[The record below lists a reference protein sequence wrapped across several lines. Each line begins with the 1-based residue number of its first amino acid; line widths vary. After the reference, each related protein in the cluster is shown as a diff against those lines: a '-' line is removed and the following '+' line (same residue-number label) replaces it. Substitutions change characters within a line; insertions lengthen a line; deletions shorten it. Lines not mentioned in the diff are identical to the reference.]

1 MHLIESEEQLKKY
14 TEEHEWI
21 NLEEGVATV
30 GISAHAAHELGDI
43 TFIELPEVD
52 MNVKQGD
59 SIGTVESVKAASD
72 IYSPVGGRIS
82 AVNTDVEDSPEIVN
96 DSPEEKGWLCK
107 LDSVNEDE
115 MKALMTDAEYEE
127 FITGT

>member
-1 MHLIESEEQLKKY
+1 MKKY

-21 NLEEGVATV
+21 TLEEGVATV

-52 MNVKQGD
+52 TNVKQGD
-59 SIGTVESVKAASD
+59 SIGTIESVKAASD

-82 AVNTDVEDSPEIVN
+82 AVNTDIEDSPEIVN

-107 LDSVNEDE
+107 LDGVNEDE
-115 MKALMTDAEYEE
+115 MQALMTDAEYEE
-127 FITGT
+127 FITGR

>member
-1 MHLIESEEQLKKY
+1 MKKY

-21 NLEEGVATV
+21 NLEEGLATV

-52 MNVKQGD
+52 TTVKQGD

-107 LDSVNEDE
+107 LHNVNEDE
-115 MKALMTDAEYEE
+115 MQALMTDAEYEE
-127 FITGT
+127 FITGS

>member
-1 MHLIESEEQLKKY
+1 MQLKKY

-21 NLEEGVATV
+21 NLEEGLATV

-52 MNVKQGD
+52 TNVKQGD

-72 IYSPVGGRIS
+72 IYSPVRGRIS
-82 AVNTDVEDSPEIVN
+82 AVNTDIEDSPEIVN

-107 LDSVNEDE
+107 LDNVNEDE
-115 MKALMTDAEYEE
+115 IQALMSDAEYEE
-127 FITGT
+127 FITGS

>member
-1 MHLIESEEQLKKY
+1 MKTY

-21 NLEEGVATV
+21 TLEEGVATV

-52 MNVKQGD
+52 TNVKQGD
-59 SIGTVESVKAASD
+59 SIGTIESVKAASD

-82 AVNTDVEDSPEIVN
+82 AVNTDIEDSPEIVN

-107 LDSVNEDE
+107 LDGVNEDE
-115 MKALMTDAEYEE
+115 MQALMNDAEYEE
-127 FITGT
+127 FITGR

>member
-1 MHLIESEEQLKKY
+1 MKKY

-21 NLEEGVATV
+21 NLEEGLATV

-52 MNVKQGD
+52 TDVKQGD

-82 AVNTDVEDSPEIVN
+82 AVNTAVEDSPEVVN

-107 LDSVNEDE
+107 LDNVNEDE
-115 MKALMTDAEYEE
+115 IQALMSDAEYEE
-127 FITGT
+127 FITGS

>member
-1 MHLIESEEQLKKY
+1 MKKY

-127 FITGT
+127 FITGS

>member
-1 MHLIESEEQLKKY
+1 LKKY

-21 NLEEGVATV
+21 NLEESLATV

-52 MNVKQGD
+52 TTVKQGD

-82 AVNTDVEDSPEIVN
+82 AVNTAVEDSPEIVN
-96 DSPEEKGWLCK
+96 NSPEEKGWLCK

-115 MKALMTDAEYEE
+115 MQALMTDAEYEE

>member
-1 MHLIESEEQLKKY
+1 MKKY

-21 NLEEGVATV
+21 NLEEGLATV

-52 MNVKQGD
+52 TNVKQGD

-96 DSPEEKGWLCK
+96 GSPEEKGWLCK
-107 LDSVNEDE
+107 LDNVNEDE
-115 MKALMTDAEYEE
+115 MQALMTDAEYEE
-127 FITGT
+127 FITGS

>member
-1 MHLIESEEQLKKY
+1 LKKY

-21 NLEEGVATV
+21 NLEEGLATV

-52 MNVKQGD
+52 TTVKQGD

-82 AVNTDVEDSPEIVN
+82 AVNTGVEDSPEIVN

-107 LDSVNEDE
+107 LDNVNEDE
-115 MKALMTDAEYEE
+115 MQALMTDAEYEE
-127 FITGT
+127 FITGS

>member
-1 MHLIESEEQLKKY
+1 MKKY

-21 NLEEGVATV
+21 NLEEGLATV

-52 MNVKQGD
+52 TNVKQGD

-72 IYSPVGGRIS
+72 IYSPVGGHIS
-82 AVNTDVEDSPEIVN
+82 AVNTEVEDSPEIVN

-107 LDSVNEDE
+107 LDNVNADE
-115 MKALMTDAEYEE
+115 MQALMTDAEYEE

>member
-1 MHLIESEEQLKKY
+1 MKKY

-21 NLEEGVATV
+21 NLEESLATV

-52 MNVKQGD
+52 TTVKQGD

-82 AVNTDVEDSPEIVN
+82 AVNTAVEDSPEIVN
-96 DSPEEKGWLCK
+96 YSPEEKGLLCK

-115 MKALMTDAEYEE
+115 MQALMTDAEYEE

>member
-1 MHLIESEEQLKKY
+1 MKKY

-21 NLEEGVATV
+21 NLEEGLATV

-52 MNVKQGD
+52 TTVKQGD
-59 SIGTVESVKAASD
+59 SIGTVESGKAASD

-107 LDSVNEDE
+107 LDNVNEDE
-115 MKALMTDAEYEE
+115 MQALMTDAEYEE
-127 FITGT
+127 FITGS

>member
-1 MHLIESEEQLKKY
+1 MKKY

-21 NLEEGVATV
+21 NLEEGLATV

-52 MNVKQGD
+52 TTVKQGD

-96 DSPEEKGWLCK
+96 GSPEEKGWLCK
-107 LDSVNEDE
+107 LDNVNEDE
-115 MKALMTDAEYEE
+115 MQALMTDAEYEE
-127 FITGT
+127 FITGS

>member
-1 MHLIESEEQLKKY
+1 VQLKKY

-21 NLEEGVATV
+21 NLEEGLATV

-52 MNVKQGD
+52 TDVKQGD

-82 AVNTDVEDSPEIVN
+82 AVNTAVEDSPEIVN

-107 LDSVNEDE
+107 LDNVNEDE
-115 MKALMTDAEYEE
+115 IQALMSDAEYEE
-127 FITGT
+127 FITGS

>member
-1 MHLIESEEQLKKY
+1 MKKY

-21 NLEEGVATV
+21 NLEEGLATV

-43 TFIELPEVD
+43 TFIELPEID
-52 MNVKQGD
+52 TTVKQGD
-59 SIGTVESVKAASD
+59 SIGTIESVKAASD

-96 DSPEEKGWLCK
+96 DSPEGKGWLCK
-107 LDSVNEDE
+107 LDNVNEDE
-115 MKALMTDAEYEE
+115 MQALMTDAEYEE
-127 FITGT
+127 FITGS

>member
-1 MHLIESEEQLKKY
+1 MKKY

-21 NLEEGVATV
+21 NLEEGLATV

-52 MNVKQGD
+52 TNVKQGD

-82 AVNTDVEDSPEIVN
+82 AVNTAVEDSPEIVN
-96 DSPEEKGWLCK
+96 GSPEEKGWLCK
-107 LDSVNEDE
+107 LDNVNEDE
-115 MKALMTDAEYEE
+115 MQALMTDAEYEE
-127 FITGT
+127 FITGS

>member
-1 MHLIESEEQLKKY
+1 MKKN

-21 NLEEGVATV
+21 NLEEGLATV

-52 MNVKQGD
+52 TNVKQGD

-82 AVNTDVEDSPEIVN
+82 AVNTDIEDSPEIVN
-96 DSPEEKGWLCK
+96 DSPEEKGWMCK
-107 LDSVNEDE
+107 LDNVNEDE
-115 MKALMTDAEYEE
+115 IQALMSDAEYEE
-127 FITGT
+127 FITGS

>member
-1 MHLIESEEQLKKY
+1 MKKY

-21 NLEEGVATV
+21 NLEEGLATV

-52 MNVKQGD
+52 TTVKQGD
-59 SIGTVESVKAASD
+59 SIGTIESVKAASD

-107 LDSVNEDE
+107 LDNVNEDE
-115 MKALMTDAEYEE
+115 MQALMTDAEYEE
-127 FITGT
+127 FITGS

>member
-1 MHLIESEEQLKKY
+1 MKKY

-21 NLEEGVATV
+21 NLEEGLATV

-52 MNVKQGD
+52 TNVKQGD

-107 LDSVNEDE
+107 LDNVKEDE
-115 MKALMTDAEYEE
+115 MQALMTDAEYEE
-127 FITGT
+127 FITGS

>member
-1 MHLIESEEQLKKY
+1 MKKY

-21 NLEEGVATV
+21 NLEESLATV

-52 MNVKQGD
+52 TTVKQGD

-82 AVNTDVEDSPEIVN
+82 AVNTAVEDSPEIVN
-96 DSPEEKGWLCK
+96 NSPEEKGWLCK

-115 MKALMTDAEYEE
+115 MQALMTDAEYEE

>member
-1 MHLIESEEQLKKY
+1 LKKY

-21 NLEEGVATV
+21 NLEEGLATV

-52 MNVKQGD
+52 TTVKQGD

-96 DSPEEKGWLCK
+96 GSPEEKGWLCK
-107 LDSVNEDE
+107 LDNVNEDE
-115 MKALMTDAEYEE
+115 MQALMTDAEYEE
-127 FITGT
+127 FITGS

>member
-1 MHLIESEEQLKKY
+1 MKKY

-21 NLEEGVATV
+21 NLEEGLATV

-52 MNVKQGD
+52 TTVKQGD

-96 DSPEEKGWLCK
+96 GSPEEKGWLCK
-107 LDSVNEDE
+107 LDNVNEAE
-115 MKALMTDAEYEE
+115 MQALMTDAEYEE
-127 FITGT
+127 FITGR

>member
-1 MHLIESEEQLKKY
+1 MKKY

-96 DSPEEKGWLCK
+96 GSPEEKGWLCK
-107 LDSVNEDE
+107 LDNVNEDE
-115 MKALMTDAEYEE
+115 MQALMTDAEYEE
-127 FITGT
+127 FITGR

>member
-1 MHLIESEEQLKKY
+1 LKKY

-21 NLEEGVATV
+21 TLEEGVATV

-52 MNVKQGD
+52 TNVKQGD
-59 SIGTVESVKAASD
+59 SIGTIESVKAASD

-82 AVNTDVEDSPEIVN
+82 AVNTDIEDSPEIVN

-107 LDSVNEDE
+107 LDGVNEDE
-115 MKALMTDAEYEE
+115 MQALMTDAEYEE
-127 FITGT
+127 FITGR

>member
-1 MHLIESEEQLKKY
+1 MKKY

-21 NLEEGVATV
+21 NLEEGLATV

-52 MNVKQGD
+52 TNVKQGD

-82 AVNTDVEDSPEIVN
+82 AVNTAVEDSPEIVN

-107 LDSVNEDE
+107 LDNVNEDE
-115 MKALMTDAEYEE
+115 IQALMSDAEYEE
-127 FITGT
+127 FITGS

>member
-1 MHLIESEEQLKKY
+1 LKKY

-21 NLEEGVATV
+21 NLDGGLATV
-30 GISAHAAHELGDI
+30 GVSAHAAHELGDI

-52 MNVKQGD
+52 MIVKQGD

-72 IYSPVGGRIS
+72 IYSPVSGRIS

-107 LDSVNEDE
+107 LDNVNEDE
-115 MKALMTDAEYEE
+115 MQALMTDAEYEE
-127 FITGT
+127 FITGS

>member
-1 MHLIESEEQLKKY
+1 MKKY

>member
-1 MHLIESEEQLKKY
+1 MKKY

-21 NLEEGVATV
+21 TLEEGVATV

-52 MNVKQGD
+52 TNVKQGD
-59 SIGTVESVKAASD
+59 SIGTIESVKAASD

-82 AVNTDVEDSPEIVN
+82 AVNTDIEDSPEIVN
-96 DSPEEKGWLCK
+96 DSPEGKGWLCK
-107 LDSVNEDE
+107 LDGVNEDE
-115 MKALMTDAEYEE
+115 MQALMTDAEYEE
-127 FITGT
+127 FITGR

>member
-1 MHLIESEEQLKKY
+1 MKKY

-21 NLEEGVATV
+21 NLEEGLATV

-52 MNVKQGD
+52 TTVKQGD

-82 AVNTDVEDSPEIVN
+82 AVNTGVEDSPEIVN

-107 LDSVNEDE
+107 LDNVNEDE
-115 MKALMTDAEYEE
+115 MQALMTDAEYEE
-127 FITGT
+127 FITGS